1 MTFNAAV
8 ADATERW
15 AWIPQGNRI
24 AEFDWNRE
32 LKQDQSKTLSWF
44 LISSYNEMLYFN
56 QPYYQEHGSG
66 GGLVLTK
73 VLFADGT
80 SWEDLPN
87 SESCMGLWYNPHKKA
102 FVKPI
107 ELPLRQ

>member
-1 MTFNAAV
+1 MHVDSQPSGPV
-8 ADATERW
+8 APGTTSSSVFSVTLPNVTSYGTRPYFERLD
-15 AWIPQGNRI
+15 I
-24 AEFDWNRE
+24 
-32 LKQDQSKTLSWF
+32 
-44 LISSYNEMLYFN
+44 N